1 MTTTTLQDRLRQS
14 IRSSD
19 FLGELASITR
29 ELRESQA
36 DLSSVEPILRFME
49 ENPRLDFGSP
59 GPLVHFVEK
68 FYGAGY
74 EAELLAS
81 LKRHPTPH
89 TVWML
94 NRIINGTKSAL
105 VRQGLADALEQ
116 AAEHPQADDDTKAH
130 VSGFMRAHVASRF
143 R

>member
-1 MTTTTLQDRLRQS
+1 MTVTTLQDRLRQS
-14 IRSSD
+14 IGSSD
-19 FLGELASITR
+19 FIGELASITKD
-29 ELRESQA
+29 LRESQA
-36 DLSSVEPILRFME
+36 DLGSVEPILRFME
-49 ENPRLDFGSP
+49 ENPGLDFGSP

-94 NRIINGTKSAL
+94 NRIINGTKSA
-105 VRQGLADALEQ
+105 VIRRALAQALK
-116 AAEHPQADDDTKAH
+116 AAGEHPQADDETKAQ
-130 VSGFMRAHVASRF
+130 VSSFMSRLSE
-143 R
+143 